1 MRIILTVVQII
12 VSVLLIGVILLQA
25 KGTGLGN
32 SAMMG
37 GSGEFY
43 SSKRGVERF
52 VLIGTII
59 LVFLFAILSF
69 VLLVVK

>member
-1 MRIILTVVQII
+1 MRTVLTTIQL
-12 VSVLLIGVILLQA
+12 VSSVILIGLILLQA

-32 SAMMG
+32 SAIFG

-52 VLIGTII
+52 VFLGTIA
-59 LVFLFAILSF
+59 LTVLFALLSLALLIL
-69 VLLVVK
+69 K